1 MATSTTTPAANPHQN
16 PHLTEP
22 DRPIYAV
29 CRLMRQL
36 PDDITNARA
45 LTHDEAQKAAAVEFY
60 SDAIRQTIAQGVLEI
75 GGYLQES
82 KPDFAATMPHFA
94 ALLQYLGVESQ
105 CMREISADYGA
116 ASAELA
122 SASASLSAAAS
133 SIAPP
138 AAGQTPASGSH
149 DSLSRLLAAH
159 HAMHAVGQGIGAAFL
174 THLARVFPLDESV
187 KPCTAAQHC
196 SVALADIAMFSQL
209 AIDLHALRGTRDL
222 DRHDKER
229 FKDIVDDRPS
239 GLPLENDVL
248 VNLQFELRETP
259 RLHMPEA
266 RLLTICD
273 LLIVEW
279 LRLFLHYGL
288 GRDYLPQLVRLV
300 ALNDQLVKWVAA

>member
-22 DRPIYAV
+22 ARPIYAV

-133 SIAPP
+133 SIAPL
-138 AAGQTPASGSH
+138 AVGQTPASDPQ
-149 DSLSRLLAAH
+149 DSLCRLLAAH

-174 THLARVFPLDESV
+174 THLARVFPLDDSV
-187 KPCTAAQHC
+187 KCTAEQ
-196 SVALADIAMFSQL
+196 SRRVAFADIAMFSQL
-209 AIDLHALRGTRDL
+209 AIDLYALRGTRDL
-222 DRHDKER
+222 DKHDKER
-229 FKDIVDDRPS
+229 FKDIVDDRPA

-248 VNLQFELRETP
+248 VNLQFELRSVH
-259 RLHMPEA
+259 RLHMLEA

-300 ALNDQLVKWVAA
+300 AINDQLVKWVAA